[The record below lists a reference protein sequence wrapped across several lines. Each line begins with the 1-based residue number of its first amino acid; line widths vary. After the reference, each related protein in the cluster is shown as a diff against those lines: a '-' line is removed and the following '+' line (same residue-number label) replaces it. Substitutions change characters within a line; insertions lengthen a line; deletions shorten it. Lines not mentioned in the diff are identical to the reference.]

1 MRRNRS
7 IEDICDDLGEVN
19 SILSRLIETYDEDS
33 IDFRLKNNIIV
44 MESQRRDLHRGLK
57 FVINHRFIK
66 NSLFIWGLD

>member
-7 IEDICDDLGEVN
+7 IEDICDDLTEVN
-19 SILSRLIETYDEDS
+19 SILSRLIETYDEES
-33 IDFRLKNNIIV
+33 IDYGLKTNIMV
-44 MESQRRDLHRGLK
+44 MESQRRDLLKELK